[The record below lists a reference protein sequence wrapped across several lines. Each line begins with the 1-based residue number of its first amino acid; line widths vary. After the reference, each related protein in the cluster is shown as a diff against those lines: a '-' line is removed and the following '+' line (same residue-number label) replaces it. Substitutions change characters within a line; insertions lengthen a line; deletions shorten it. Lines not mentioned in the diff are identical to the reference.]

1 MRAIYKRELD
11 SYFHSMIGYV
21 FISFF
26 LAFTGVY
33 FMAYNLNY
41 GYPIFSYVLSSLVFI
56 LLIAIPVLT
65 MKSFSEDRK
74 SRTDQLLLTAPV
86 SLGQIVLGKYLA
98 MVTVYLIPNLV
109 FCLYPLVIKMQGN
122 AYLLTDYC
130 GILVF
135 FLMGCVFIAI
145 GMFLSSLTEI
155 QIIAA
160 ISSFG
165 VLLILYLW
173 NGILGFLPSSALL
186 NLIILLVLLT
196 LISALVWHITGNPV
210 MAGILEVIFLAAG
223 VIVYAVDSGL
233 YESLLSD
240 VLGQLDLTAPLT
252 DVVSSS
258 LLDTGSIILYL
269 SVIWLFIFL
278 TMQSIQKRR
287 WSYEERKIMDKIKH
301 SFNSIASKQGS
312 YSVGLTALVIAI
324 VVLIN
329 LIVGQLPSQVRQ
341 IDISTNNIYEIT
353 DTSRELLDGLDR
365 DVTFTVLA
373 DKSSTD
379 KRIRNFIDRYSALSS
394 HISVEWI
401 DPVLHPSAL
410 TTYSADSDTIV
421 VS

>member
-21 FISFF
+21 FIAFF

-145 GMFLSSLTEI
+145 GMFLSSLTES

-269 SVIWLFIFL
+269 SVIGLFIFL

-287 WSYEERKIMDKIKH
+287 WS
-301 SFNSIASKQGS
+301 
-312 YSVGLTALVIAI
+312 
-324 VVLIN
+324 
-329 LIVGQLPSQVRQ
+329 
-341 IDISTNNIYEIT
+341 
-353 DTSRELLDGLDR
+353 
-365 DVTFTVLA
+365 
-373 DKSSTD
+373 
-379 KRIRNFIDRYSALSS
+379 
-394 HISVEWI
+394 
-401 DPVLHPSAL
+401 
-410 TTYSADSDTIV
+410 
-421 VS
+421 

>member
-86 SLGQIVLGKYLA
+86 SLGRIVLGKYLA

-109 FCLYPLVIKMQGN
+109 FCLYPLVLKIQGN

-145 GMFLSSLTEI
+145 GMFLSSLTES

-196 LISALVWHITGNPV
+196 LVSALVWHITGNPV

-252 DVVSSS
+252 AVVASS

-269 SVIWLFIFL
+269 SVIGLFIFL

-287 WSYEERKIMDKIKH
+287 WS
-301 SFNSIASKQGS
+301 
-312 YSVGLTALVIAI
+312 
-324 VVLIN
+324 
-329 LIVGQLPSQVRQ
+329 
-341 IDISTNNIYEIT
+341 
-353 DTSRELLDGLDR
+353 
-365 DVTFTVLA
+365 
-373 DKSSTD
+373 
-379 KRIRNFIDRYSALSS
+379 
-394 HISVEWI
+394 
-401 DPVLHPSAL
+401 
-410 TTYSADSDTIV
+410 
-421 VS
+421 

>member
-21 FISFF
+21 FIAFF

-86 SLGQIVLGKYLA
+86 SLGQIVMGKYLA

-109 FCLYPLVIKMQGN
+109 FCLYPLVIKLQGN

-135 FLMGCVFIAI
+135 FLMGCVYISI
-145 GMFLSSLTEI
+145 GMFLSSLTES

-173 NGILGFLPSSALL
+173 DGILGFLPSSALL
-186 NLIILLVLLT
+186 NLVILLVLLT
-196 LISALVWHITGNPV
+196 LVSVLVWHITGNPV
-210 MAGILEVIFLAAG
+210 MAGILEVVFLAAG
-223 VIVYAVDSGL
+223 IIVYAVNSSV

-240 VLGQLDLTAPLT
+240 VLGRLDLTAPLT

-258 LLDTGSIILYL
+258 LLDTGSIILYF
-269 SVIWLFIFL
+269 SVIGLFIFL

-287 WSYEERKIMDKIKH
+287 WS
-301 SFNSIASKQGS
+301 
-312 YSVGLTALVIAI
+312 
-324 VVLIN
+324 
-329 LIVGQLPSQVRQ
+329 
-341 IDISTNNIYEIT
+341 
-353 DTSRELLDGLDR
+353 
-365 DVTFTVLA
+365 
-373 DKSSTD
+373 
-379 KRIRNFIDRYSALSS
+379 
-394 HISVEWI
+394 
-401 DPVLHPSAL
+401 
-410 TTYSADSDTIV
+410 
-421 VS
+421 

>member
-86 SLGQIVLGKYLA
+86 SLGRIVLGKYLA

-109 FCLYPLVIKMQGN
+109 FCLYPLVIKIQGN

-145 GMFLSSLTEI
+145 GMFLSSLTES

-196 LISALVWHITGNPV
+196 LVSALVWHITGNPV

-252 DVVSSS
+252 DVVASS

-269 SVIWLFIFL
+269 SVIGLFIFL

-287 WSYEERKIMDKIKH
+287 WS
-301 SFNSIASKQGS
+301 
-312 YSVGLTALVIAI
+312 
-324 VVLIN
+324 
-329 LIVGQLPSQVRQ
+329 
-341 IDISTNNIYEIT
+341 
-353 DTSRELLDGLDR
+353 
-365 DVTFTVLA
+365 
-373 DKSSTD
+373 
-379 KRIRNFIDRYSALSS
+379 
-394 HISVEWI
+394 
-401 DPVLHPSAL
+401 
-410 TTYSADSDTIV
+410 
-421 VS
+421 

>member
-145 GMFLSSLTEI
+145 GMFLSSLTES

-196 LISALVWHITGNPV
+196 LVSALVWHITGNPV

-223 VIVYAVDSGL
+223 IIVYAVDSGL
-233 YESLLSD
+233 YERLLSD
-240 VLGQLDLTAPLT
+240 MLGQLDLTAPLT
-252 DVVSSS
+252 DVVASS

-269 SVIWLFIFL
+269 SVIGLFIFL

-287 WSYEERKIMDKIKH
+287 WS
-301 SFNSIASKQGS
+301 
-312 YSVGLTALVIAI
+312 
-324 VVLIN
+324 
-329 LIVGQLPSQVRQ
+329 
-341 IDISTNNIYEIT
+341 
-353 DTSRELLDGLDR
+353 
-365 DVTFTVLA
+365 
-373 DKSSTD
+373 
-379 KRIRNFIDRYSALSS
+379 
-394 HISVEWI
+394 
-401 DPVLHPSAL
+401 
-410 TTYSADSDTIV
+410 
-421 VS
+421 

>member
-21 FISFF
+21 FIAFF

-86 SLGQIVLGKYLA
+86 SLGQIVMGKYLA
-98 MVTVYLIPNLV
+98 MVTVYLIPSLV

-130 GILVF
+130 GILMF
-135 FLMGCVFIAI
+135 FLMGCVFISI
-145 GMFLSSLTEI
+145 GMFLSSLTES

-165 VLLILYLW
+165 VLLVLYLW
-173 NGILGFLPSSALL
+173 DGILGFLPSSALL
-186 NLIILLVLLT
+186 NLIILLVLLS
-196 LISALVWHITGNPV
+196 LVSVLVWHITGNLV
-210 MAGILEVIFLAAG
+210 IAGVLELFFLAAG
-223 VIVYAVDSGL
+223 IIVYAVDSSL
-233 YESLLSD
+233 YENLLPD
-240 VLGQLDLTAPLT
+240 VLEKLDLTAPLT
-252 DVVSSS
+252 DVVASS

-269 SVIWLFIFL
+269 SVIGLFIFL

-287 WSYEERKIMDKIKH
+287 WS
-301 SFNSIASKQGS
+301 
-312 YSVGLTALVIAI
+312 
-324 VVLIN
+324 
-329 LIVGQLPSQVRQ
+329 
-341 IDISTNNIYEIT
+341 
-353 DTSRELLDGLDR
+353 
-365 DVTFTVLA
+365 
-373 DKSSTD
+373 
-379 KRIRNFIDRYSALSS
+379 
-394 HISVEWI
+394 
-401 DPVLHPSAL
+401 
-410 TTYSADSDTIV
+410 
-421 VS
+421 

>member
-109 FCLYPLVIKMQGN
+109 FCLYPLVIKIQGN
-122 AYLLTDYC
+122 AYPLTDYC

-145 GMFLSSLTEI
+145 GMFLSSLTES

-196 LISALVWHITGNPV
+196 LVSALVWHITGNPV

-252 DVVSSS
+252 DVVASS

-269 SVIWLFIFL
+269 SVIGLFIFL

-287 WSYEERKIMDKIKH
+287 WS
-301 SFNSIASKQGS
+301 
-312 YSVGLTALVIAI
+312 
-324 VVLIN
+324 
-329 LIVGQLPSQVRQ
+329 
-341 IDISTNNIYEIT
+341 
-353 DTSRELLDGLDR
+353 
-365 DVTFTVLA
+365 
-373 DKSSTD
+373 
-379 KRIRNFIDRYSALSS
+379 
-394 HISVEWI
+394 
-401 DPVLHPSAL
+401 
-410 TTYSADSDTIV
+410 
-421 VS
+421 

>member
-21 FISFF
+21 FIAFF

-86 SLGQIVLGKYLA
+86 SLGQIVMGKYLA
-98 MVTVYLIPNLV
+98 MVTVYLIPSLV

-130 GILVF
+130 SILMF
-135 FLMGCVFIAI
+135 FLMGCVFISI
-145 GMFLSSLTEI
+145 GMFLSSLTES

-165 VLLILYLW
+165 VLLVLYLW
-173 NGILGFLPSSALL
+173 DGILGFLPSSALL
-186 NLIILLVLLT
+186 NLIILLVLLS
-196 LISALVWHITGNPV
+196 LVSVLVWHITGNLV
-210 MAGILEVIFLAAG
+210 IAGVLELFFLAAG
-223 VIVYAVDSGL
+223 IIVYAVDSSL
-233 YESLLSD
+233 YENLLPD
-240 VLGQLDLTAPLT
+240 VLGKLDLTAPLT
-252 DVVSSS
+252 DVVASS

-269 SVIWLFIFL
+269 SVIGLFIFL

-287 WSYEERKIMDKIKH
+287 WS
-301 SFNSIASKQGS
+301 
-312 YSVGLTALVIAI
+312 
-324 VVLIN
+324 
-329 LIVGQLPSQVRQ
+329 
-341 IDISTNNIYEIT
+341 
-353 DTSRELLDGLDR
+353 
-365 DVTFTVLA
+365 
-373 DKSSTD
+373 
-379 KRIRNFIDRYSALSS
+379 
-394 HISVEWI
+394 
-401 DPVLHPSAL
+401 
-410 TTYSADSDTIV
+410 
-421 VS
+421 

>member
-21 FISFF
+21 FIAFF

-86 SLGQIVLGKYLA
+86 SLGQIVMGKYLA

-109 FCLYPLVIKMQGN
+109 FCLYPLVIKLQGN

-135 FLMGCVFIAI
+135 FLMGCVYISI
-145 GMFLSSLTEI
+145 GMFLSSLTES

-173 NGILGFLPSSALL
+173 DGILGFLPSSALL
-186 NLIILLVLLT
+186 NLVILLVLLT
-196 LISALVWHITGNPV
+196 LVSVLVWHITENPV
-210 MAGILEVIFLAAG
+210 MAGILEVVFLAAG
-223 VIVYAVDSGL
+223 IIVYAVNSSV

-240 VLGQLDLTAPLT
+240 VLGRLDLTAPLT

-269 SVIWLFIFL
+269 SVIGLFIFL

-287 WSYEERKIMDKIKH
+287 WS
-301 SFNSIASKQGS
+301 
-312 YSVGLTALVIAI
+312 
-324 VVLIN
+324 
-329 LIVGQLPSQVRQ
+329 
-341 IDISTNNIYEIT
+341 
-353 DTSRELLDGLDR
+353 
-365 DVTFTVLA
+365 
-373 DKSSTD
+373 
-379 KRIRNFIDRYSALSS
+379 
-394 HISVEWI
+394 
-401 DPVLHPSAL
+401 
-410 TTYSADSDTIV
+410 
-421 VS
+421 

>member
-109 FCLYPLVIKMQGN
+109 FCLYPLVIKIQGN

-145 GMFLSSLTEI
+145 GMFLSSLTES

-287 WSYEERKIMDKIKH
+287 WS
-301 SFNSIASKQGS
+301 
-312 YSVGLTALVIAI
+312 
-324 VVLIN
+324 
-329 LIVGQLPSQVRQ
+329 
-341 IDISTNNIYEIT
+341 
-353 DTSRELLDGLDR
+353 
-365 DVTFTVLA
+365 
-373 DKSSTD
+373 
-379 KRIRNFIDRYSALSS
+379 
-394 HISVEWI
+394 
-401 DPVLHPSAL
+401 
-410 TTYSADSDTIV
+410 
-421 VS
+421 

>member
-109 FCLYPLVIKMQGN
+109 FCLYPLVIKIQGN

-145 GMFLSSLTEI
+145 GMFLSSLTES

-196 LISALVWHITGNPV
+196 LVSALVWHITGNPV

-233 YESLLSD
+233 YKSLLSD

-252 DVVSSS
+252 DVVASS

-269 SVIWLFIFL
+269 SVIGLFIFL

-287 WSYEERKIMDKIKH
+287 WS
-301 SFNSIASKQGS
+301 
-312 YSVGLTALVIAI
+312 
-324 VVLIN
+324 
-329 LIVGQLPSQVRQ
+329 
-341 IDISTNNIYEIT
+341 
-353 DTSRELLDGLDR
+353 
-365 DVTFTVLA
+365 
-373 DKSSTD
+373 
-379 KRIRNFIDRYSALSS
+379 
-394 HISVEWI
+394 
-401 DPVLHPSAL
+401 
-410 TTYSADSDTIV
+410 
-421 VS
+421 

>member
-130 GILVF
+130 GILMF

-145 GMFLSSLTEI
+145 GMFLSSLTES

-196 LISALVWHITGNPV
+196 LVSALVWHITGNPV

-240 VLGQLDLTAPLT
+240 VLRQLDLTAPLT
-252 DVVSSS
+252 DVVASS

-269 SVIWLFIFL
+269 SVIGLFIFL

-287 WSYEERKIMDKIKH
+287 WS
-301 SFNSIASKQGS
+301 
-312 YSVGLTALVIAI
+312 
-324 VVLIN
+324 
-329 LIVGQLPSQVRQ
+329 
-341 IDISTNNIYEIT
+341 
-353 DTSRELLDGLDR
+353 
-365 DVTFTVLA
+365 
-373 DKSSTD
+373 
-379 KRIRNFIDRYSALSS
+379 
-394 HISVEWI
+394 
-401 DPVLHPSAL
+401 
-410 TTYSADSDTIV
+410 
-421 VS
+421 

>member
-109 FCLYPLVIKMQGN
+109 FCLYPLVIKIQGN

-135 FLMGCVFIAI
+135 FLMGCVFMAI
-145 GMFLSSLTEI
+145 GMFLSSLTES

-269 SVIWLFIFL
+269 SVIGLFIFL

-287 WSYEERKIMDKIKH
+287 WS
-301 SFNSIASKQGS
+301 
-312 YSVGLTALVIAI
+312 
-324 VVLIN
+324 
-329 LIVGQLPSQVRQ
+329 
-341 IDISTNNIYEIT
+341 
-353 DTSRELLDGLDR
+353 
-365 DVTFTVLA
+365 
-373 DKSSTD
+373 
-379 KRIRNFIDRYSALSS
+379 
-394 HISVEWI
+394 
-401 DPVLHPSAL
+401 
-410 TTYSADSDTIV
+410 
-421 VS
+421 

>member
-145 GMFLSSLTEI
+145 GMFLSSLTES

-196 LISALVWHITGNPV
+196 LVSALVWHITGNPV

-252 DVVSSS
+252 DVVASS

-269 SVIWLFIFL
+269 SVIGLFIFL

-287 WSYEERKIMDKIKH
+287 WS
-301 SFNSIASKQGS
+301 
-312 YSVGLTALVIAI
+312 
-324 VVLIN
+324 
-329 LIVGQLPSQVRQ
+329 
-341 IDISTNNIYEIT
+341 
-353 DTSRELLDGLDR
+353 
-365 DVTFTVLA
+365 
-373 DKSSTD
+373 
-379 KRIRNFIDRYSALSS
+379 
-394 HISVEWI
+394 
-401 DPVLHPSAL
+401 
-410 TTYSADSDTIV
+410 
-421 VS
+421 

>member
-109 FCLYPLVIKMQGN
+109 FCLYPLVIKIQGN

-145 GMFLSSLTEI
+145 GMFLSSLTES

-196 LISALVWHITGNPV
+196 LVSALVWHITGNPV
-210 MAGILEVIFLAAG
+210 IAGILEVIFLAAG

-252 DVVSSS
+252 DVVASS

-269 SVIWLFIFL
+269 SVIGLFIFL

-287 WSYEERKIMDKIKH
+287 WS
-301 SFNSIASKQGS
+301 
-312 YSVGLTALVIAI
+312 
-324 VVLIN
+324 
-329 LIVGQLPSQVRQ
+329 
-341 IDISTNNIYEIT
+341 
-353 DTSRELLDGLDR
+353 
-365 DVTFTVLA
+365 
-373 DKSSTD
+373 
-379 KRIRNFIDRYSALSS
+379 
-394 HISVEWI
+394 
-401 DPVLHPSAL
+401 
-410 TTYSADSDTIV
+410 
-421 VS
+421 

>member
-26 LAFTGVY
+26 LAFAGVY

-109 FCLYPLVIKMQGN
+109 FCLYPLVIKIQGN

-145 GMFLSSLTEI
+145 GMFLSSLTES

-196 LISALVWHITGNPV
+196 LVSALVWHITGNPV

-252 DVVSSS
+252 DVVASS

-269 SVIWLFIFL
+269 SVIGLFIFL

-287 WSYEERKIMDKIKH
+287 WS
-301 SFNSIASKQGS
+301 
-312 YSVGLTALVIAI
+312 
-324 VVLIN
+324 
-329 LIVGQLPSQVRQ
+329 
-341 IDISTNNIYEIT
+341 
-353 DTSRELLDGLDR
+353 
-365 DVTFTVLA
+365 
-373 DKSSTD
+373 
-379 KRIRNFIDRYSALSS
+379 
-394 HISVEWI
+394 
-401 DPVLHPSAL
+401 
-410 TTYSADSDTIV
+410 
-421 VS
+421 

>member
-109 FCLYPLVIKMQGN
+109 FCLYPFVIKMQGN

-145 GMFLSSLTEI
+145 GMFLSSLTES

-269 SVIWLFIFL
+269 SVIGLFIFL

-287 WSYEERKIMDKIKH
+287 WS
-301 SFNSIASKQGS
+301 
-312 YSVGLTALVIAI
+312 
-324 VVLIN
+324 
-329 LIVGQLPSQVRQ
+329 
-341 IDISTNNIYEIT
+341 
-353 DTSRELLDGLDR
+353 
-365 DVTFTVLA
+365 
-373 DKSSTD
+373 
-379 KRIRNFIDRYSALSS
+379 
-394 HISVEWI
+394 
-401 DPVLHPSAL
+401 
-410 TTYSADSDTIV
+410 
-421 VS
+421 

>member
-26 LAFTGVY
+26 LAFTVVY

-109 FCLYPLVIKMQGN
+109 FCLYPLVIKIQGN

-145 GMFLSSLTEI
+145 GMFLSSLTES

-223 VIVYAVDSGL
+223 VIVYAVDSSL

-240 VLGQLDLTAPLT
+240 MLGQLDLTAPLT

-269 SVIWLFIFL
+269 SVIGLFIFL

-287 WSYEERKIMDKIKH
+287 WS
-301 SFNSIASKQGS
+301 
-312 YSVGLTALVIAI
+312 
-324 VVLIN
+324 
-329 LIVGQLPSQVRQ
+329 
-341 IDISTNNIYEIT
+341 
-353 DTSRELLDGLDR
+353 
-365 DVTFTVLA
+365 
-373 DKSSTD
+373 
-379 KRIRNFIDRYSALSS
+379 
-394 HISVEWI
+394 
-401 DPVLHPSAL
+401 
-410 TTYSADSDTIV
+410 
-421 VS
+421 

>member
-21 FISFF
+21 FIAFF

-86 SLGQIVLGKYLA
+86 SLGQIVMGKYLA
-98 MVTVYLIPNLV
+98 MVTVYLIPSLV

-130 GILVF
+130 GILMF
-135 FLMGCVFIAI
+135 FLMGCVFISI
-145 GMFLSSLTEI
+145 GMFLSSLTES

-165 VLLILYLW
+165 VLLVLYLW
-173 NGILGFLPSSALL
+173 DGILGFLPSSALL
-186 NLIILLVLLT
+186 NLIILLVLLS
-196 LISALVWHITGNPV
+196 LVSVLVWHITGNLV
-210 MAGILEVIFLAAG
+210 IAGVLELFFLAAG
-223 VIVYAVDSGL
+223 IIVYAVDSSL
-233 YESLLSD
+233 YESLLPD
-240 VLGQLDLTAPLT
+240 VLGKLDLTAPLT
-252 DVVSSS
+252 DVVAGS

-269 SVIWLFIFL
+269 SVIGLFIFL

-287 WSYEERKIMDKIKH
+287 WS
-301 SFNSIASKQGS
+301 
-312 YSVGLTALVIAI
+312 
-324 VVLIN
+324 
-329 LIVGQLPSQVRQ
+329 
-341 IDISTNNIYEIT
+341 
-353 DTSRELLDGLDR
+353 
-365 DVTFTVLA
+365 
-373 DKSSTD
+373 
-379 KRIRNFIDRYSALSS
+379 
-394 HISVEWI
+394 
-401 DPVLHPSAL
+401 
-410 TTYSADSDTIV
+410 
-421 VS
+421 

>member
-74 SRTDQLLLTAPV
+74 SRTDQLLLTAPM

-109 FCLYPLVIKMQGN
+109 FCLYPLVIKIQGN

-145 GMFLSSLTEI
+145 GMFLSSLTES

-196 LISALVWHITGNPV
+196 LVSALVWHITGNPV

-252 DVVSSS
+252 DVVASS
-258 LLDTGSIILYL
+258 LLDTSSIILYL
-269 SVIWLFIFL
+269 SVIGLFIFL

-287 WSYEERKIMDKIKH
+287 WS
-301 SFNSIASKQGS
+301 
-312 YSVGLTALVIAI
+312 
-324 VVLIN
+324 
-329 LIVGQLPSQVRQ
+329 
-341 IDISTNNIYEIT
+341 
-353 DTSRELLDGLDR
+353 
-365 DVTFTVLA
+365 
-373 DKSSTD
+373 
-379 KRIRNFIDRYSALSS
+379 
-394 HISVEWI
+394 
-401 DPVLHPSAL
+401 
-410 TTYSADSDTIV
+410 
-421 VS
+421 

>member
-21 FISFF
+21 FIALF

-86 SLGQIVLGKYLA
+86 SLGQIVMGKYLA

-109 FCLYPLVIKMQGN
+109 FCLYPLVIKLQGN

-135 FLMGCVFIAI
+135 FLMGCVYISI
-145 GMFLSSLTEI
+145 GMFLSSLTES

-173 NGILGFLPSSALL
+173 DGILGFLPSSALL
-186 NLIILLVLLT
+186 NLVILLVLLT
-196 LISALVWHITGNPV
+196 LVSVLVWHITGNPV
-210 MAGILEVIFLAAG
+210 MAGILEVVFLAAG
-223 VIVYAVDSGL
+223 IIVYAVNSSV

-240 VLGQLDLTAPLT
+240 VLGRLDLTAPLT

-269 SVIWLFIFL
+269 SVIGLFIFL

-287 WSYEERKIMDKIKH
+287 WS
-301 SFNSIASKQGS
+301 
-312 YSVGLTALVIAI
+312 
-324 VVLIN
+324 
-329 LIVGQLPSQVRQ
+329 
-341 IDISTNNIYEIT
+341 
-353 DTSRELLDGLDR
+353 
-365 DVTFTVLA
+365 
-373 DKSSTD
+373 
-379 KRIRNFIDRYSALSS
+379 
-394 HISVEWI
+394 
-401 DPVLHPSAL
+401 
-410 TTYSADSDTIV
+410 
-421 VS
+421 

>member
-21 FISFF
+21 FIAFF

-86 SLGQIVLGKYLA
+86 SLGQIVMGKYLA
-98 MVTVYLIPNLV
+98 MVTVYLIPSLV

-130 GILVF
+130 GILMF
-135 FLMGCVFIAI
+135 FLMGCVCISI
-145 GMFLSSLTEI
+145 GMFLSSLTES

-165 VLLILYLW
+165 MLLVLYLW
-173 NGILGFLPSSALL
+173 DGILGFLPSSALL
-186 NLIILLVLLT
+186 NLIILLVLLS
-196 LISALVWHITGNPV
+196 LVSVLVWHITGNLV
-210 MAGILEVIFLAAG
+210 IAGVLELFFLAAG
-223 VIVYAVDSGL
+223 IIVYAVDSSL
-233 YESLLSD
+233 YENLLPD
-240 VLGQLDLTAPLT
+240 VLGKLDLTAPLT
-252 DVVSSS
+252 DVVASS

-269 SVIWLFIFL
+269 SVIGLFIFL

-287 WSYEERKIMDKIKH
+287 WS
-301 SFNSIASKQGS
+301 
-312 YSVGLTALVIAI
+312 
-324 VVLIN
+324 
-329 LIVGQLPSQVRQ
+329 
-341 IDISTNNIYEIT
+341 
-353 DTSRELLDGLDR
+353 
-365 DVTFTVLA
+365 
-373 DKSSTD
+373 
-379 KRIRNFIDRYSALSS
+379 
-394 HISVEWI
+394 
-401 DPVLHPSAL
+401 
-410 TTYSADSDTIV
+410 
-421 VS
+421 

>member
-86 SLGQIVLGKYLA
+86 SLGQIVMGKYLA
-98 MVTVYLIPNLV
+98 MVTVYLIPSLV

-130 GILVF
+130 GILMF
-135 FLMGCVFIAI
+135 FLMGCVFISI
-145 GMFLSSLTEI
+145 GMFLSSLTES

-165 VLLILYLW
+165 VLLVLYLW
-173 NGILGFLPSSALL
+173 DGILGFLPSSALL
-186 NLIILLVLLT
+186 NLIILLVLLS
-196 LISALVWHITGNPV
+196 LVSVLVWHITGNLV
-210 MAGILEVIFLAAG
+210 IAGVLELFFLAAG
-223 VIVYAVDSGL
+223 IIVYAVDSSL
-233 YESLLSD
+233 YENLLPD
-240 VLGQLDLTAPLT
+240 VLGKLDLTAPLT
-252 DVVSSS
+252 DVVASS

-269 SVIWLFIFL
+269 SVIGLFIFL

-287 WSYEERKIMDKIKH
+287 WS
-301 SFNSIASKQGS
+301 
-312 YSVGLTALVIAI
+312 
-324 VVLIN
+324 
-329 LIVGQLPSQVRQ
+329 
-341 IDISTNNIYEIT
+341 
-353 DTSRELLDGLDR
+353 
-365 DVTFTVLA
+365 
-373 DKSSTD
+373 
-379 KRIRNFIDRYSALSS
+379 
-394 HISVEWI
+394 
-401 DPVLHPSAL
+401 
-410 TTYSADSDTIV
+410 
-421 VS
+421 

>member
-41 GYPIFSYVLSSLVFI
+41 RYPIFSYVLSSLVFI

-109 FCLYPLVIKMQGN
+109 FCLYPLVIKIQGN

-145 GMFLSSLTEI
+145 GMFLSSLTES

-269 SVIWLFIFL
+269 SVIGLFIFL

-287 WSYEERKIMDKIKH
+287 WS
-301 SFNSIASKQGS
+301 
-312 YSVGLTALVIAI
+312 
-324 VVLIN
+324 
-329 LIVGQLPSQVRQ
+329 
-341 IDISTNNIYEIT
+341 
-353 DTSRELLDGLDR
+353 
-365 DVTFTVLA
+365 
-373 DKSSTD
+373 
-379 KRIRNFIDRYSALSS
+379 
-394 HISVEWI
+394 
-401 DPVLHPSAL
+401 
-410 TTYSADSDTIV
+410 
-421 VS
+421 